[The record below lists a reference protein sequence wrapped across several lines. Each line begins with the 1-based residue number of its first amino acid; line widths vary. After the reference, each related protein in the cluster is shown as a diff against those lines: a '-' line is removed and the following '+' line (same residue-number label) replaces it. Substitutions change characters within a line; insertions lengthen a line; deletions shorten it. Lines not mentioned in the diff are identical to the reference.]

1 MGNERTSMTVV
12 AEPTDDSEAVSESA
26 LRSRSVR
33 KRAIPRP
40 REDVADPTVAL
51 VALVPAVPV
60 PPLAGVEVLEDE
72 EVTCRPSFVMV
83 MGGVGVGDGDGGR
96 GGGFSH
102 RGLARSNDRKL
113 VKNGD
118 GNAGFV
124 LDVVGI

>member
-1 MGNERTSMTVV
+1 MGNERERTSMTVV

-83 MGGVGVGDGDGGR
+83 MGGVGVGDGDGG
-96 GGGFSH
+96 FSH
-102 RGLARSNDRKL
+102 RGLVRSNDRKL